1 MQQTMLAFLA
11 LMIILVH
18 SFMQQQMLL
27 HTYREITDDE
37 MEIMA
42 SGVALHVMEMIG
54 GQPFDERTTPVN
66 IQTYGLPA
74 GVDDFTPRAD
84 FGSDTACDL
93 DEPFLNTAPAC
104 DDLDDAHMDALTWQ
118 TVPFRFQDGR
128 RFDFEVNVQVAYVE
142 ADDWDTPADAA
153 VRTNYKRVLVRLR
166 SPQHVA
172 QGRYADGFVQLERI
186 FAYNSEKALDDA
198 SS

>member
-11 LMIILVH
+11 LMIILVQ

-42 SGVALHVMEMIG
+42 SGVALHVMEMVG
-54 GQPFDERTTPVN
+54 GQAFDERTTPAS
-66 IQTYGLPA
+66 IQTYGLPGGTA
-74 GVDDFTPRAD
+74 DFTLPAS

-93 DEPFLNTAPAC
+93 DEPFLNTAC
-104 DDLDDAHMDALTWQ
+104 DDLDDAHMEALAWQ
-118 TVPFRFQDGR
+118 TVPFQFHDGR

-153 VRTNYKRVLVRLR
+153 VRTNYKQVQVRVR

-172 QGRYADGFVQLERI
+172 QGRYEEGFVQLERI
-186 FAYNSEKALDDA
+186 FAYNSQQALDEA